1 MNIPQNLPCAFPF
14 WHTPETTGSANW
26 VATAQKQTFRHSY
39 CENVPLE
46 EIAIQVRYDRLI
58 PMIAEVG
65 TAPTDVFLCEHDAL
79 SYDEALVI
87 GAANIT
93 DLMTFDAY
101 TQDGRDFIE
110 FTGNADVNQATAI
123 DVLTQA
129 GLIASTWA
137 GWVRDGGLYYIILQ
151 FADET
156 RLYSELIQIVDFPEF
171 PVKPDTCTSRLRI
184 ECVNN
189 CPIGDL
195 PSTNFAP
202 HKIFIKDPTSQPT
215 YITEKSVATNGKR
228 QERITWAGV
237 KKRWKVSFKVTEP
250 VADFCSLIPLFSTDS
265 SAILITDT
273 YGVSGEVSDLEVEI
287 SWPEELGGCLANVDL
302 FFTRDFT
309 DFENCC

>member
-14 WHTPETTGSANW
+14 WHTPVLTGSANW
-26 VATAQKQTFRHSY
+26 IATAQKQTFRHSY
-39 CENVPLE
+39 CENVPLT

-65 TAPTDVFLCEHDAL
+65 AVPTDVFLCEYDAL

-171 PVKPDTCTSRLRI
+171 PVTPDTCTSRLRI

-237 KKRWKVSFKVTEP
+237 KKRWKVSFNVTEP

-273 YGVSGEVSDLEVEI
+273 YGVGSEVSDLEVEI